1 MPQQLVLMMA
11 LKVRQH
17 CSTRFHLLPAVT
29 DCVRAGDA
37 TSGRR
42 VTVVGGEHALKTGDL
57 TSPSPVEGLD
67 ADATYEVELDGSHE
81 HVQVQGRD
89 LSPSE

>member
-1 MPQQLVLMMA
+1 MIE
-11 LKVRQH
+11 LKVNQH
-17 CSTRFHLLPAVT
+17 CLVRFMCRECVT
-29 DCVRAGDA
+29 DCARVGDT
-37 TSGRR
+37 TSGNK

-57 TSPSPVEGLD
+57 TSPSPVDGLD